1 VTTPL
6 VARVHQ
12 RVTPTGSER
21 KPHSDGERANRR
33 SGRAS
38 DRLAAPEHQFEFQ
51 CECGENSGCDAVV
64 LMTLDE
70 YERVR
75 SQRDRFAVVPGHE
88 NSEIERV
95 VERDDRYV
103 VVDKLDEAERFV
115 E

>member
-1 VTTPL
+1 MTP
-6 VARVHQ
+6 
-12 RVTPTGSER
+12 
-21 KPHSDGERANRR
+21 
-33 SGRAS
+33 
-38 DRLAAPEHQFEFQ
+38 
-51 CECGENSGCDAVV
+51 
-64 LMTLDE
+64 DE

-88 NSEIERV
+88 NSEIEHV